1 MAILIKDNVPSLV
14 ELSVQDFIKLGIH
27 GVYTTMKTVMS
38 PEYIFNFSL
47 HMNNLHKYCTNYLKV
62 QENDTN
68 REHISKIL
76 KYLTVEDIYKN
87 SSKNIKTGFEYLNNL
102 QNDLKNKH
110 FSDNSNYMVMIT
122 LTWDMNSTVDT
133 LEKYYSILCYIKC
146 LRKHQDHVQ
155 IDMMCGE
162 RKTPN
167 IKYADVF
174 QVRDKFLKLK
184 NENSHEVVLFNES
197 NQITEGLSCNFF
209 LFS

>member
-1 MAILIKDNVPSLV
+1 
-14 ELSVQDFIKLGIH
+14 
-27 GVYTTMKTVMS
+27 
-38 PEYIFNFSL
+38 
-47 HMNNLHKYCTNYLKV
+47 
-62 QENDTN
+62 
-68 REHISKIL
+68 
-76 KYLTVEDIYKN
+76 
-87 SSKNIKTGFEYLNNL
+87 
-102 QNDLKNKH
+102 
-110 FSDNSNYMVMIT
+110 MVMIT

-146 LRKHQDHVQ
+146 LPKHQDHVQ

-209 LFS
+209 CFLNNTLYTAKDELVLKGTIREQIINLCERENIKLKKDFIDIKRYSQIRIFIYMFNN